1 MWRLAKS
8 VLIGIPVGAT
18 VFDYV
23 GYIARVEG
31 ISMQPSLNPVSG
43 QGSNDYV
50 FLSRFNISNFI
61 VEKGEIVSCLSPKN
75 RKQMIIKRVT
85 GVEGDI
91 MRSSKDIEN
100 KRYFKVPDGHIWIE
114 GDHKNFSLDSNTFGP
129 IPMGLIVAKAKCIVW
144 PPERWQFL

>member
-1 MWRLAKS
+1 MG
-8 VLIGIPVGAT
+8 VT

-31 ISMQPSLNPVSG
+31 ISMQPSLNPG
-43 QGSNDYV
+43 PSNDYV
-50 FLSRFNISNFI
+50 FLSRYNMQKYCIQ
-61 VEKGEIVSCLSPKN
+61 KGEIVSCVSPKN

-91 MRSSKDIEN
+91 IRSTKEIES
-100 KRYFKVPDGHIWIE
+100 KRYFKVPDGHCWIE
-114 GDHKNFSLDSNTFGP
+114 GDHTGFSLDSNTFGP

-144 PPERWQFL
+144 PPERWQLL

>member
-1 MWRLAKS
+1 MWRLVKS
-8 VLIGIPVGAT
+8 VAIGIPLGVT

-31 ISMQPSLNPVSG
+31 ISMQPSLNPAPD
-43 QGSNDYV
+43 SNDYV
-50 FLSRFNISNFI
+50 FLSRFDIHNNYDIK
-61 VEKGEIVSCLSPKN
+61 KGEIVSCISPKN

-85 GVEGDI
+85 GLEGDI

-100 KRYFKVPDGHIWIE
+100 KRYFKVPDGYCWIE
-114 GDHKNFSLDSNTFGP
+114 GDHKGFSLDSNTFGP
-129 IPMGLIVAKAKCIVW
+129 IPIGLIVAKAKCIVW